1 MIDLSEAFS
10 QGTTVMAATF
20 RIQLSEAGFPILL
33 VRQEGL
39 VKVEHCDIETASYEQ
54 CYQNLEDWKVEF
66 PNIKYISVGLRAD
79 YTKENPYEV
88 WDAVKQFCKDNNIEY
103 INTTG

>member
-1 MIDLSEAFS
+1 MIDLSEALS
-10 QGTTVMAATF
+10 QGITAMAATF

-39 VKVEHCDIETASYEQ
+39 VKVERCDIDVESFDY
-54 CYQNLEDWKVEF
+54 CYRSLEDWKEEF

-79 YTKENPYEV
+79 YSKENPYEV
-88 WDAVKQFCKDNNIEY
+88 WDAVKQFCKDNGIEY